1 MYKRPENF
9 DLILDDLVKKAKE
22 YDKNALASICEYF
35 YTRIYKFVFFKVAN
49 SSDAED
55 ITSDVFVKMVN
66 RLETQNGSF
75 TAWLYKIANNT
86 VIDYYRQRETK
97 KTIEFNEKLK
107 NNAQSYNKV
116 EDNLTLEKIRASL
129 NKLTDDQQEFITH
142 KFFNGLDNNEISEI
156 MNKTQETLRVLQYRA
171 LKALKEILK

>member
-9 DLILDDLVKKAKE
+9 DLILADLVKKAKE
-22 YDKNALASICEYF
+22 YDKNALAYICEYF

-49 SSDAED
+49 TNDAED

-66 RLETQNGSF
+66 RIETQNGSF
-75 TAWLYKIANNT
+75 TSWLYKIATNT

-97 KTIEFNEKLK
+97 KTVEFNEKLK
-107 NNAQSYNKV
+107 NNAQYHTKV
-116 EDNLTLEKIRASL
+116 EDDLTLEKIRESL
-129 NKLTDDQQEFITH
+129 DKLTEEQKEFITH
-142 KFFNGLDNNEISEI
+142 KFFNGLDNKEISGI
-156 MNKTQETLRVLQYRA
+156 MNKTEETLRVLQYRA